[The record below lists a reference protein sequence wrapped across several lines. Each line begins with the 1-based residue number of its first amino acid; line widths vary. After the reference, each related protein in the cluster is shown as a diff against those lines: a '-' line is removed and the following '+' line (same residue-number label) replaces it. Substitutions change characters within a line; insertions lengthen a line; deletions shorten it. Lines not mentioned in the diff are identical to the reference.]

1 MMIRIQ
7 KFLANQGLMSR
18 RAADQA
24 IRDSRVKINNQK
36 AVPGQVVEPGDQV
49 FLDGK
54 HIVQRKVEP
63 KLMLYNKPVGKICS
77 MAEDE
82 MHRSIWQDFPK
93 LGAGKWVSVG
103 RLDINT
109 SGLMLITTDGELA
122 NRLMHPSANIERVY
136 KARVLGQI
144 TNQML
149 EKMKKGVRLDD
160 GVALFK
166 KVKLVDMAEKDKDKA
181 NVWLEVTVTSGR
193 YRMVRR
199 VFESLGLTVNRLIR
213 LRYGPLILP
222 MQLKKGHCIA
232 LSADDVLAL
241 DQYIK
246 RFSK

>member
-1 MMIRIQ
+1 MIRIQ

-24 IRDSRVKINNQK
+24 IRDSRVKINDQK
-36 AVPGQVVEPGDQV
+36 AVPGQVIESGDQV

-54 HIVQRKVEP
+54 HIVQRKVES
-63 KLMLYNKPVGKICS
+63 KLMLYNKPVGRICS

-109 SGLMLITTDGELA
+109 SGLMLITTDGALA

-144 TNQML
+144 TDQML
-149 EKMKKGVRLDD
+149 DKMKKGVRLDD

-166 KVKLVDMAEKDKDKA
+166 KVKVVDMAEKDKA

-222 MQLKKGHCIA
+222 VQLRKGKCIA
-232 LSADDVLAL
+232 LSEDDVLAL